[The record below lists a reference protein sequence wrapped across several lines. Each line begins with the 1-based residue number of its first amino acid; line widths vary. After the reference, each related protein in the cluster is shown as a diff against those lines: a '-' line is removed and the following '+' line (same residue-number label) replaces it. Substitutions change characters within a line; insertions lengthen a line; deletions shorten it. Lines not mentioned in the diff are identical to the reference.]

1 MIETRT
7 SRSAIALCL
16 ALSALAIALAMK
28 PVHARGLFGDLVAS
42 EAANTGDD
50 ASPRAPRSR
59 AGREKALADQL
70 ISLCS
75 EPDTC
80 MQAVTNDSGYF
91 QFDDVPPG
99 TYILETLG
107 PDGSVV
113 SGSVDVEA
121 DSMQGLK
128 IVTPSAASKR

>member
-1 MIETRT
+1 MIETRI
-7 SRSAIALCL
+7 SRSRLVLRLVLPAFAM
-16 ALSALAIALAMK
+16 ALATK
-28 PVHARGLFGDLVAS
+28 PGHAGGLFGDLVAS

-75 EPDTC
+75 EPDSC

-91 QFDDVPPG
+91 QFDDVPAG
-99 TYILETLG
+99 TYTLETLG

-121 DSMQGLK
+121 DSMQGVK

>member
-1 MIETRT
+1 M
-7 SRSAIALCL
+7 ALWL
-16 ALSALAIALAMK
+16 LLHAFAIALAMK
-28 PVHARGLFGDLVAS
+28 PVHAGGLFGDLVAS
-42 EAANTGDD
+42 EAANTDD
-50 ASPRAPRSR
+50 NASPRAPRSR

-75 EPDTC
+75 EPDSC

-91 QFDDVPPG
+91 QFDDVPAG
-99 TYILETLG
+99 TYTLETLG

-113 SGSVDVEA
+113 SGSVDVGA
-121 DSMQGLK
+121 DSMQGVK